1 MPLLEVEHLQKVYTA
16 RFGAV
21 QVEALRDVNFTV
33 EEGEYVAIM
42 GESGSGKTTLL
53 KHPCRAGQAHQ
64 RRGASF
70 GRGYH
75 QNQGQQNVPVPA

>member
-33 EEGEYVAIM
+33 EEGEIGRA
-42 GESGSGKTTLL
+42 S
-53 KHPCRAGQAHQ
+53 CRE
-64 RRGASF
+64 R
-70 GRGYH
+70 
-75 QNQGQQNVPVPA
+75 V

>member
-42 GESGSGKTTLL
+42 GESGSGKTTLTRQI
-53 KHPCRAGQAHQ
+53 KER
-64 RRGASF
+64 F
-70 GRGYH
+70 GPDVTVLYSAACALA
-75 QNQGQQNVPVPA
+75 QGPR

>member
-42 GESGSGKTTLL
+42 GERQRENHSAE
-53 KHPCRAGQAHQ
+53 HPCRAGQAHQ
-64 RRGASF
+64 RRGAPF

>member
-42 GESGSGKTTLL
+42 GESSAE
-53 KHPCRAGQAHQ
+53 HPCRAGQAHQ

>member
-42 GESGSGKTTLL
+42 G
-53 KHPCRAGQAHQ
+53 AGQAHQ
-64 RRGASF
+64 RRSAPF